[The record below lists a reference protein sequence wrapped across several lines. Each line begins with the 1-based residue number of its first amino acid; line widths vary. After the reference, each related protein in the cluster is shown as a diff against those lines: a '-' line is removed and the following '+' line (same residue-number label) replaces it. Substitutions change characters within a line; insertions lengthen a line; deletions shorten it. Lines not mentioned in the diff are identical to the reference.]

1 MESKNHLKVIIQ
13 YLLLFVFLFFLIY
26 SLSQAKN
33 CNPLPGDEDYLA
45 FAEEMPSPIGGMPAI
60 IKLISYPTIAK
71 NANVEGKVFV
81 LAYINEKGGVDDV
94 KVLKGIGGGCD
105 EAAIDAVKKSKF
117 TPGKN
122 GGVNVKVK
130 LSLTITFKIN

>member
-1 MESKNHLKVIIQ
+1 MESKKHLKDFVQ
-13 YLLLFVFLFFLIY
+13 YFLFFVFLFLQIY
-26 SLSQAKN
+26 SLSLAKN
-33 CNPLPGDEDYLA
+33 SNPIPGDEDYLA
-45 FAEEMPSPIGGMPAI
+45 FAEEMPAPVGGMPAI
-60 IKLISYPTIAK
+60 IKLITYPTIAK

-94 KVLKGIGGGCD
+94 KILKGIGAGCD
-105 EAAIDAVKKSKF
+105 EAAIDAIKRSKF